1 MPDNRIARAP
11 AERAPRQ
18 RKRSDTFSNYRD
30 WRAFLTAVQAPA
42 AYASVATALK
52 AGHGWLTG
60 RGGWTAERGG
70 ETCSWL
76 LGESG
81 LVSRKTLGV

>member
-1 MPDNRIARAP
+1 MPYIRAARFAH
-11 AERAPRQ
+11 ERNH
-18 RKRSDTFSNYRD
+18 SDTFSNYRD

-42 AYASVATALK
+42 AYASVTTALK
-52 AGHGWLTG
+52 AGHDWLTG
-60 RGGWTAERGG
+60 RGWTRERGN

-76 LGESG
+76 LGEPE

>member
-1 MPDNRIARAP
+1 MAP
-11 AERAPRQ
+11 NPMTRTRRE
-18 RKRSDTFSNYRD
+18 RKRSATFSNYRD

-60 RGGWTAERGG
+60 GAWVADPAGQS
-70 ETCSWL
+70 CSWL
-76 LGESG
+76 MGESG
-81 LVSRKTLGV
+81 LAARKTLGV

>member
-1 MPDNRIARAP
+1 MPYTRVKRA
-11 AERAPRQ
+11 ALERQ
-18 RKRSDTFSNYRD
+18 HSDTFSNYRD

-52 AGHGWLTG
+52 AGHNWLTG
-60 RGGWTAERGG
+60 RGWMADRGS

-76 LGESG
+76 LGETD
-81 LVSRKTLGV
+81 LVARKTLGV

>member
-1 MPDNRIARAP
+1 MSHRRIARTIHQHSGA
-11 AERAPRQ
+11 
-18 RKRSDTFSNYRD
+18 FSNYRD
-30 WRAFLTAVQAPA
+30 WRAFLAAVQAPA

-60 RGGWTAERGG
+60 RGSVTDRGS
-70 ETCSWL
+70 ETCTWL